1 MRLLPKKLSK
11 YTSKFVSFNGKKLN
25 YTFINLSDLF
35 KGVISII
42 LPAVN

>member
-1 MRLLPKKLSK
+1 MELLPKKLSK
-11 YTSKFVSFNGKKLN
+11 YTSKFVSFNVKKLN
-25 YTFINLSDLF
+25 YTFNLSDLF